1 MFYYVSLEQKQH
13 LDFGGKQ
20 RAARAC
26 EQYKYHREKTRKIQK
41 ISINSP
47 KFQINLKDK
56 KKGVIEKNCYLLVS
70 KENSA

>member
-26 EQYKYHREKTRKIQK
+26 EQYKYHRGKNKKNTED
-41 ISINSP
+41 IN
-47 KFQINLKDK
+47 
-56 KKGVIEKNCYLLVS
+56 
-70 KENSA
+70 